1 MLSFSFDQ
9 FIMGVANKR
18 PRRLNYAVNQ
28 KGPKTGDKVANA
40 VKHYKK
46 LLSRQSFEGETLW
59 IKNALEVVLVKL
71 KKYSVNL
78 NKI

>member
-1 MLSFSFDQ
+1 
-9 FIMGVANKR
+9 MGVANKR
-18 PRRLNYAVNQ
+18 PRRLNYSVNK

-40 VKHYKK
+40 IKHYKK
-46 LLSRQSFEGETLW
+46 LQTREAFEGKTLW
-59 IKNALEVVLVKL
+59 IENAFKLVLAKL